1 VIGPLMEENFRRA
14 LILSGGDPTVFF
26 TRPISLALILIG
38 VALLAAVALPAVRK
52 KRDEAFQE
60 DVG

>member
-1 VIGPLMEENFRRA
+1 MEENFRRA

-38 VALLAAVALPAVRK
+38 VALLAAVALPAVRR
-52 KRDEAFQE
+52 KRDEAFQ
-60 DVG
+60 DDAS